1 MMCIKESSQLGKG
14 ATMSSLKDEVGSIV
28 IETSKRHLR
37 LIARR
42 IVAHREM
49 LGTMAIAAA
58 AGVGAVLAGWSV
70 AAYADT
76 APQSMSPS
84 DINTPADSPA
94 YVRPSYSK
102 ALASPLPSSSRQSDK
117 PPAEFGSENYVNF
130 EGLEG
135 IYQKG
140 GKVATAGNAFF
151 RPLGSNGRT
160 CFSCHKPDS
169 GMGISASTI
178 QSLAFTTFGTD
189 PIFAPVDGANCPNKV
204 PAENTRAALV
214 GGARGEGIG
223 SFYEAHSLLLD
234 KGLIR
239 IYLPLPKMTTSPT
252 QPDLPSHPTEFT
264 LSVVS
269 DPNGCNTDPA
279 YSREVDPKTGEV
291 SQIISVYRRP
301 IMASNLSF
309 ALSPAAISGL
319 FGAVPDIDN
328 FNGLPIV
335 NPATGQP
342 VSGNIMWDGRE
353 PTLQTQAQDAAL
365 IHEQAQK
372 APTAAQLAQIVGF
385 ESNTY
390 AAQSFSWVAGD
401 LTGHDGSGATGGPE
415 NMSTQPLTNFDP
427 VTGLPGVYFTFAS
440 WSTVPDAKDPEQ
452 AALRQSI
459 ARGEDLYNNFQITLS
474 NVGGFSNAT
483 ESTAYLLAAPA
494 TDSCSGCHLAQAGT
508 AFLPAN
514 LMNIG
519 TDGDSSK
526 LGGPAP
532 SRDLPIFKLTCRAP
546 YTTPYNGPVVYTND
560 PGMALITGQCADIG
574 RKMIPQMRA
583 LASRAPYFSNGSAAT
598 LRDVVEFYDKRFTM
612 KLTEQQKEDLVHFL
626 ATL

>member
-1 MMCIKESSQLGKG
+1 
-14 ATMSSLKDEVGSIV
+14 MSGLKDEVGSIV
-28 IETSKRHLR
+28 VDELKLHFLR
-37 LIARR
+37 AARKD
-42 IVAHREM
+42 VASRKT
-49 LGTMAIAAA
+49 LGATFTVAMASI
-58 AGVGAVLAGWSV
+58 GCVLAGWSMSV
-70 AAYADT
+70 YADSTPESMT
-76 APQSMSPS
+76 AS

-94 YVRPSYSK
+94 YVRHSYSK
-102 ALASPLPSSSRQSDK
+102 ALASPLPLLPRQSDK
-117 PPAEFGSENYVNF
+117 PPAEFGSETYVNF

-135 IYQKG
+135 IYQQG

-151 RPLGSNGRT
+151 RPLGANGRT

-169 GMGISASTI
+169 GMGISASEI
-178 QSLAFTTFGTD
+178 QYLAFTTFGTD

-204 PAENTRAALV
+204 RADNTRAALV
-214 GGARGEGIG
+214 GGARGEGVV
-223 SFYEAHSLLLD
+223 SFYEAHSLLLE

-252 QPDLPSHPTEFT
+252 EPGLPSHPTEFT

-291 SQIISVYRRP
+291 SEIISVYRRP
-301 IMASNLSF
+301 IMASNLQF
-309 ALSPAAISGL
+309 ALNPSAISGL
-319 FGAVPDIDN
+319 FGPVPDIDN

-365 IHEQAQK
+365 IHEQAPK
-372 APTAAQLAQIVGF
+372 APTAEQLAQIVGF

-390 AAQSFSWVAGD
+390 AAQSFSWIAGD

-415 NMSTQPLTNFDP
+415 NMSTQPLTNFNP

-440 WSTVPDAKDPEQ
+440 WSTAPDAKEPEQ
-452 AALRQSI
+452 AALRESI

-474 NVGGFSNAT
+474 NVAGFSDAT
-483 ESTAYLLAAPA
+483 DAYLLDAPA

-514 LMNIG
+514 LMDIG
-519 TDGDSSK
+519 TDGDSKK

-532 SRDLPIFKLTCRAP
+532 SPDLPIFKLTCKAP
-546 YTTPYNGPVVYTND
+546 YTTPFNGSVVYTND
-560 PGMALITGQCADIG
+560 PGMALITGQCGDIG

-612 KLTEQQKEDLVHFL
+612 KLTEQQKEDMVHFL